1 MLFHLTKVKNVYL
14 WPVAKPDYP
23 KTIMEFAAKFHSD
36 EICYQYLIENR
47 WPDGFVCD
55 PK

>member
-23 KTIMEFAAKFHSD
+23 KTIMEFAAKFHNCVGMTVKASKT
-36 EICYQYLIENR
+36 ILSAT
-47 WPDGFVCD
+47 
-55 PK
+55 K